1 MNALQTIAD
10 RVKER
15 NMKHGIQ
22 MYNMTNKTHES
33 DVEQ

>member
-15 NMKHGIQ
+15 KKHGIQ